1 MGAVGGDIL
10 EVTYNHPTLGSGT
23 FFPKSSEAST
33 YDLGGFRSRDE
44 ANAIDGSGA
53 PIDTMNQVRGFFEVV
68 VSNDMNTNQELEKAV
83 KLAESPLPATYTFT
97 CINGV
102 SYSGSGKPVGDLTG
116 DVDKATFKL
125 KVSGGKFLKV

>member
-1 MGAVGGDIL
+1 MAVGGDII

-33 YDLGGFRSRDE
+33 YDTGGFRSKDE
-44 ANAIDGSGA
+44 ANAIDGSGT
-53 PIDTMNQVRGFFEVV
+53 PIDTMNQVRGSFESVIA
-68 VSNDMNTNQELEKAV
+68 NDMNTNQELEKAV
-83 KLAESPLPATYTFT
+83 ALAESPVPATWVFS

-125 KVSGGKFLKV
+125 KVAGTRFKKI